1 MITKEQFVKLI
12 SDKQAQNKRLETLVS
27 VFSSNILDCDLI
39 EYENLLFETMLKFL
53 FKSEAVDDIYWWLY
67 EKSPDLKILDKDGK
81 EMPTETI
88 EDLWNIVKDYR
99 K

>member
-1 MITKEQFVKLI
+1 MITKEQFIKLI
-12 SDKQAQNKRLETLVS
+12 SDKQAQNKRLETLAS
-27 VFSSNILDCDLI
+27 VFSSNVLDCDLI

>member
-12 SDKQAQNKRLETLVS
+12 SDKQAQNKRLETLAS
-27 VFSSNILDCDLI
+27 VFNPNILDCDLI

-67 EKSPDLKILDKDGK
+67 EKSPDLKMWDAEGNEI
-81 EMPTETI
+81 PTETV
-88 EDLWNIVKDYR
+88 EDLWNMVKDNR
-99 K
+99 Q